1 MPDAL
6 LLNLVKLPMEKKEIH
21 LRTAMIERMRA
32 TLLRVHHVAGREF
45 SGIGVIVHSPEARLP
60 VCPLRPNAEPPV
72 SDNLEQSL
80 AAIASNSSDFHDGFH
95 LLSVSWKLTAI
106 AQYFSPPILANAEIN
121 WSRRFGGRYLA
132 AQFGSALPGV
142 VICGIAT
149 NTLGLAIFGAG
160 REIHFERL

>member
-1 MPDAL
+1 
-6 LLNLVKLPMEKKEIH
+6 MEKQDSHPK
-21 LRTAMIERMRA
+21 TAVIERMRA
-32 TLLRVHHVAGREF
+32 TLLRVHRLAGAEF
-45 SGIGVIVHSPEARLP
+45 SGIGLIVHSPEARLP
-60 VCPLRPNAEPPV
+60 VFPLRPNAEPPV
-72 SDNLEQSL
+72 SDDLEQSL

-121 WSRRFGGRYLA
+121 WPRRFGGRYLA

-149 NTLGLAIFGAG
+149 TTLGLAIFEAG
-160 REIHFERL
+160 REIHFEKL